1 MILRGT
7 SRQIGL
13 QHGELLKS
21 RIQRSIDF
29 YTDVTEQLN
38 ESERREEEEEIL
50 RLAEPF
56 KKLIDNF
63 EPQYGEEIE
72 AIAEAAS
79 VNPLWIYALNSRSEI
94 MTNRF
99 NANFSEC
106 TGFYFSNA
114 RILAQNWD
122 WAENFQDLA
131 VIMRI
136 ENENGLEILQ
146 MTEPGIIGKI
156 GLNNHGLGT
165 VLNFLNCPE
174 NLDGIPIHIV
184 LRAILDS
191 ENYDEALAKIKMIKN
206 GKSGNIL
213 FGDANGK
220 YCDIEFRGSQTFFLN
235 NEMKYFLHTN
245 HFIHDADLN
254 LKPEDLQ
261 SSFMRYSAANTI
273 LEGLSNFDLEDAKTI
288 LSDVSSTDWP
298 ICRRFVP
305 GTTMKS
311 VGTVCSII
319 MDLPRKQLHITKG
332 GPATTGFECIQL

>member
-1 MILRGT
+1 MTQRFPTVILRGT

-136 ENENGLEILQ
+136 ENQNGLEILQ
-146 MTEPGIIGKI
+146 MTEPG
-156 GLNNHGLGT
+156 
-165 VLNFLNCPE
+165 
-174 NLDGIPIHIV
+174 
-184 LRAILDS
+184 
-191 ENYDEALAKIKMIKN
+191 
-206 GKSGNIL
+206 
-213 FGDANGK
+213 
-220 YCDIEFRGSQTFFLN
+220 
-235 NEMKYFLHTN
+235 
-245 HFIHDADLN
+245 
-254 LKPEDLQ
+254 
-261 SSFMRYSAANTI
+261 
-273 LEGLSNFDLEDAKTI
+273 
-288 LSDVSSTDWP
+288 
-298 ICRRFVP
+298 
-305 GTTMKS
+305 
-311 VGTVCSII
+311 
-319 MDLPRKQLHITKG
+319 
-332 GPATTGFECIQL
+332 